1 MRIELLDHFG
11 PHMGAPWPN
20 QVTPLNKT
28 WGSMLAQSG
37 VKKLL
42 RHQSGKNT
50 TQAPGN
56 LAHAEIGMRDL
67 FSGEGWV
74 RAPLGTSAG
83 GSKVKLGFDLL
94 SNPCTRPPAQPMAH
108 IA

>member
-20 QVTPLNKT
+20 QVTPLYKT
-28 WGSMLAQSG
+28 WGGMLAQSG

-42 RHQSGKNT
+42 RHQSEKNT

-56 LAHAEIGMRDL
+56 LVHADVGMRNL
-67 FSGEGWV
+67 FPGEGWV
-74 RAPLGTSAG
+74 CAPLGTPAG
-83 GSKVKLGFDLL
+83 GSKVKLGFYL
-94 SNPCTRPPAQPMAH
+94 
-108 IA
+108 